1 MSHHQESDMSTA
13 RKPAQPAASETLQA
27 RYKPLGLPA
36 VVAAT
41 RCKAEAKANDEQR
54 TPREIPAV
62 LQPLYE

>member
-1 MSHHQESDMSTA
+1 MSTA

-41 RCKAEAKANDEQR
+41 RCKAEAKDEQR

>member
-1 MSHHQESDMSTA
+1 MPTA
-13 RKPAQPAASETLQA
+13 TKPAQPAANETLQA

-41 RCKAEAKANDEQR
+41 QCKAEIKAKDKQR